1 MSNNF
6 QFVDIETTLPAI
18 MVERVSCV
26 SGGGINHA
34 LFALFPELGD
44 LVLNPQELTARNFSL
59 VESFKSGGILYVF
72 PAFGT
77 ARIGEKSRYSAAG
90 DLFRDPLR
98 LHRKE
103 GLPLMIFANHFETA
117 PIVITLHIEGFHG

>member
-1 MSNNF
+1 MGLSFNINF
-6 QFVDIETTLPAI
+6 QSGLKLHSEVILPDDNSFKPALYQGL
-18 MVERVSCV
+18 VEGFQVCGLLLDKILQFIDAGNLCV
-26 SGGGINHA
+26 SGGGINRA

-77 ARIGEKSRYSAAG
+77 AG
-90 DLFRDPLR
+90 
-98 LHRKE
+98 
-103 GLPLMIFANHFETA
+103 
-117 PIVITLHIEGFHG
+117 